1 MSCIWSRMGMLTEI
15 YVQFHEHHH
24 TDLCKSH
31 PATLT
36 PLQAPFQRWVS
47 DHWLHLFLPAPV
59 RTQDATHIGGQGPG
73 LGVVFHLLSLSL
85 PSVPPPPPLSLRVL
99 VPSSSKQAPGSL
111 GYWAAVFVSWRGG
124 DGGPSPFPGSWSA
137 LLRGQ
142 REGYTLP
149 LSAHFKNT
157 SLSNCVLLQSHVDS
171 PFFLPPP
178 LLTAPLCFPHTVAT
192 TQLSWAHLGPQLFT
206 LFLCAT
212 RSHASHPSALC
223 SHSWSLFR
231 YEHSMFHLP
240 ILWSSSVFSFCLFF
254 LLVFFPLVVL
264 QSSHPKNTSLP
275 SFLLPFLLLLP
286 LLPGLPH
293 SYIYN
298 YLSVLTPTHLSF
310 LAPSVS
316 CSQIQT
322 DSP

>member
-1 MSCIWSRMGMLTEI
+1 MSCIWSRKGMLTEI

-47 DHWLHLFLPAPV
+47 DHWHRLHLFLPAPV

-73 LGVVFHLLSLSL
+73 LGVVFHLLLLSL
-85 PSVPPPPPLSLRVL
+85 PSVLPPPPPLSLRVL

-111 GYWAAVFVSWRGG
+111 GSWAAVFVSWRGG

-149 LSAHFKNT
+149 LSTHFKNT
-157 SLSNCVLLQSHVDS
+157 SLSNSVLLLVDS

-178 LLTAPLCFPHTVAT
+178 PLTAPLCFPHAVAT
-192 TQLSWAHLGPQLFT
+192 TQLSWAHLGLQFFT

-212 RSHASHPSALC
+212 QSHSSHPSALC

-254 LLVFFPLVVL
+254 PLVFSLLLFCSPPIPRTRL
-264 QSSHPKNTSLP
+264 SLP
-275 SFLLPFLLLLP
+275 SYSHSSFFYLFCECCLTLTYTITSLFLPP
-286 LLPGLPH
+286 PI
-293 SYIYN
+293 S
-298 YLSVLTPTHLSF
+298 
-310 LAPSVS
+310 PS
-316 CSQIQT
+316 
-322 DSP
+322 